1 MLLSILIRSIWSL
14 IHWWISRHGNKSKSK
29 TQFDTCS
36 FGTKERNTWSK
47 TLCYLLLTWNKNLNA
62 FKSGSFC
69 FGLLYLS
76 KSIWPVIYGYWYS
89 ELPIAS
95 FCYFVCICLTS
106 YGQLFCRSCWE
117 GNGRKKWG
125 EFGIGAFEE
134 IVISSLWYEK
144 NICSCQKN
152 IAVIKIKCPFWLMV
166 CVEWQYNIFLLSS
179 EFFFVAAYDN
189 EALKEENAVVIR

>member
-1 MLLSILIRSIWSL
+1 MQNPLPLLHRSGWNISLQIILLSILIRSIGSFIDGFQDMEIRVSTKFSL
-14 IHWWISRHGNKSKSK
+14 LHVVLAIRVQK
-29 TQFDTCS
+29 
-36 FGTKERNTWSK
+36 NTWSK

-95 FCYFVCICLTS
+95 FCYFVRIYLTC

-125 EFGIGAFEE
+125 EFGIGAFEK

-152 IAVIKIKCPFWLMV
+152 IAVIKI
-166 CVEWQYNIFLLSS
+166 NISVHPDWWFVLSDS
-179 EFFFVAAYDN
+179 IIYFY
-189 EALKEENAVVIR
+189 

>member
-1 MLLSILIRSIWSL
+1 MLLSILITSIGSFIDGFQDMEIRVSTKFSL
-14 IHWWISRHGNKSKSK
+14 LHVVLAIRVQK
-29 TQFDTCS
+29 
-36 FGTKERNTWSK
+36 NTWSR

-89 ELPIAS
+89 ELPIAY
-95 FCYFVCICLTS
+95 FCYFVRICLTS

-125 EFGIGAFEE
+125 EFGIGAFEK
-134 IVISSLWYEK
+134 IVISSLWWEK

-152 IAVIKIKCPFWLMV
+152 IAVIKIKISVHPDWWFV
-166 CVEWQYNIFLLSS
+166 LSDS
-179 EFFFVAAYDN
+179 IIYFY
-189 EALKEENAVVIR
+189 

>member
-1 MLLSILIRSIWSL
+1 MGSFIDGFQDMEIRVSVKISL
-14 IHWWISRHGNKSKSK
+14 IHVVVVMRVQK
-29 TQFDTCS
+29 
-36 FGTKERNTWSK
+36 NTWSK
-47 TLCYLLLTWNKNLNA
+47 TLYYLLLILNKYLYA

-76 KSIWPVIYGYWYS
+76 KSIWPVIYGYSYS

-95 FCYFVCICLTS
+95 FCYFGRICLTS
-106 YGQLFCRSCWE
+106 YEQLFCRSCWE

-152 IAVIKIKCPFWLMV
+152 IAVIKIKC
-166 CVEWQYNIFLLSS
+166 S
-179 EFFFVAAYDN
+179 AT
-189 EALKEENAVVIR
+189 